1 MKHGEN
7 VFDYFTRRLRRVIL
21 DPKDL
26 YPLLVKLQ
34 KQGLEI
40 FKKCSRL
47 PEKKYWDFIYIK
59 LLKYITGT

>member
-40 FKKCSRL
+40 FKKGSRL
-47 PEKKYWDFIYIK
+47 PEKKY
-59 LLKYITGT
+59 